1 MTPSARRI
9 AAILVAAPLALALS
23 GCSSSGDEA
32 PPTTAASPVSLG
44 ELTAGQSVDR
54 DTFFQ
59 ATAAAAE
66 KDRTYAFTFEL
77 GEGGDVT
84 KATGVADN
92 TDPDNSK
99 RQMTATLLTL
109 GEVEIIVSDGQVYT
123 KIARQNDDK
132 YVKGPVSGRL
142 EQTLRDTAARASS
155 DASVA
160 NAVTYVGEQEL
171 GGDKVRQFAV
181 YVDPA
186 KAQESASSTTAP
198 SPTSLPAT
206 SMSSTPAATS
216 GATSSASA
224 TPAGT
229 RVDYWLDSS
238 NRARKR
244 QVTFEG
250 QPAVITYDRWGE
262 PVTITVPPADQVI
275 EVPGTSPSTSGL
287 QTTSAAPPT
296 SS

>member
-1 MTPSARRI
+1 MSPSARRL
-9 AAILVAAPLALALS
+9 AAILVAAPLALALP
-23 GCSSSGDEA
+23 GCSSSGDSA
-32 PPTTAASPVSLG
+32 PPTTAATAPSLG
-44 ELTAGQSVDR
+44 DLTTGQSVDR
-54 DTFFQ
+54 DTFFK

-66 KDRTYAFTFEL
+66 KDKTYAFTFEL
-77 GEGGDVT
+77 GEGGNVT

-92 TDPDNSK
+92 TDPGNSK

-123 KIARQNDDK
+123 KIAGQNGGK

-142 EQTLRDTAARASS
+142 EETLRDTAARASS

-160 NAVTYVGEQEL
+160 NAVTYVGEQDL
-171 GGDKVRQFAV
+171 GGEKVRHFAV

-186 KAQESASSTTAP
+186 KAQESAGGTAAG
-198 SPTSLPAT
+198 SPTSVPAT
-206 SMSSTPAATS
+206 SMSSSPTATS
-216 GATSSASA
+216 GATGTASA

-244 QVTFEG
+244 QMTYEG

-287 QTTSAAPPT
+287 ETTSAAPPA